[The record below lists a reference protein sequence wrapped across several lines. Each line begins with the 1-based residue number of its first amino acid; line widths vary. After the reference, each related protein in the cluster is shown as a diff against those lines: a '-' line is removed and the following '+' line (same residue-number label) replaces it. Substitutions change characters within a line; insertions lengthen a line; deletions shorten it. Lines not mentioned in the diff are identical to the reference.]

1 MFLLLHLS
9 ILRLE
14 FVKSAQLVFIFG
26 DGYIEFKLSIF
37 FIGKN
42 RGKTIAF
49 ISGNFQIF
57 L

>member
-14 FVKSAQLVFIFG
+14 FVNIAQLGFIFG
-26 DGYIEFKLSIF
+26 DGYIEFKLSIY
-37 FIGKN
+37 ILLGKI
-42 RGKTIAF
+42 KEK
-49 ISGNFQIF
+49 